1 MGVGMVHLPVAV
13 LMGVPEGAIGEESLQ
28 LLGRMIVLVM
38 GIATALLSTWT
49 MAVAM
54 GMLHRFVAMPVA
66 VLFAQQQPNPSAHQP
81 CRQQQ
86 GTLRFHASEMALGS
100 NQRPKRA

>member
-1 MGVGMVHLPVAV
+1 
-13 LMGVPEGAIGEESLQ
+13 
-28 LLGRMIVLVM
+28 
-38 GIATALLSTWT
+38 
-49 MAVAM
+49 
-54 GMLHRFVAMPVA
+54 MLHRFVAMPVA
-66 VLFAQQQPNPSAHQP
+66 MLFAQQQPNPSAHQP